1 MEEELELW
9 EGEKGHDHAAAVE
22 KVRSR
27 LPDDGVLYDLADQFR
42 IFADS
47 SRVKILYALYESE
60 LCVGAITQALGMT
73 QSAVSHQLRLLRNA
87 HLVKTRREGKSIFY
101 SLDDDHVVTIM
112 SQGLAH
118 IRHTGR

>member
-1 MEEELELW
+1 MTHTPCDPTVPLWPTAQELPTDRELERLS
-9 EGEKGHDHAAAVE
+9 EVFKIFSDG
-22 KVRSR
+22 SR
-27 LPDDGVLYDLADQFR
+27 LR
-42 IFADS
+42 IIS
-47 SRVKILYALYESE
+47 ALISQE
-60 LCVGAITQALGMT
+60 LCVADLAEQLGMS

-101 SLDDDHVVTIM
+101 SLDDDHVASIL